1 MKLISKHSTLDTKSY
16 KVSYKDPNHKKHLI
30 NGVYQLL
37 SSEVSNQ
44 KIVVLC
50 IGSDRSTGDSL
61 GPLVGYHLSQFS
73 NNAFDIYGTLEEP
86 VHAVNLNDNLAEIKN
101 NYQDPYIIAVDAC
114 LGRLTSVGH
123 IQIGSGPL
131 KPGAGVNKNLPSVGN
146 IHVTGIVN
154 VSGFMEYFVLQNTR
168 LNLVIEMSKII
179 ADSIQYSTQYLKQQ
193 SYNHTI

>member
-1 MKLISKHSTLDTKSY
+1 MKLSSKNSKSSPKSY
-16 KVSYKDPNHKKHLI
+16 KVSYKDPTHKKQLT

-37 SSEVSNQ
+37 STEVADR
-44 KIVVLC
+44 KIIALC

-61 GPLVGYHLSQFS
+61 GPLVGYHLSQFK
-73 NNAFDIYGTLEEP
+73 NCTFDIFGTLEEP
-86 VHAVNLNDNLAEIKN
+86 VHAVNLNDKLSEIN
-101 NYQDPYIIAVDAC
+101 NKYHNPFIIAVDAC
-114 LGRLTSVGH
+114 LGKLASVGH

-131 KPGAGVNKNLPSVGN
+131 KPGAGVNKSLPSVGN

-168 LNLVIEMSKII
+168 LNLVVEMSKII